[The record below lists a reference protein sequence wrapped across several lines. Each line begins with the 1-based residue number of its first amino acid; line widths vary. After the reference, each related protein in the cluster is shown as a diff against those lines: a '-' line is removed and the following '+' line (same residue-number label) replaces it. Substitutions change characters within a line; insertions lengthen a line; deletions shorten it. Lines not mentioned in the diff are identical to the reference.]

1 MNDWMEGRLP
11 EQDEIELFEFLEQN
25 PDLLDEFENL
35 STITLKPREVNFSG
49 KQQLKRPVEGLDEL
63 DEFDRLAVTQLE
75 EGLQASELTR
85 LNELAKLRPQ
95 GQEELSLYR
104 QVRLQPD
111 PSIVFEPKSQLRHY
125 VARAT
130 LFSTITRVASIAA
143 AVAAIVWFTG
153 RGWENPGSQQLA
165 MLTDTATIKIESP
178 SGPMA
183 TEVNEKVEKDSTGT
197 PAQLPKAEQN
207 QTVPVT
213 IKHIDAYITPEEPM
227 LAALEPKGVDGFYVR
242 EINAFETA
250 LGSIIPLYLES
261 QANTR
266 ELYALYNAEPDDNA
280 QKRIPLLVE
289 GGVKLMNIF
298 GGERVKLNRL
308 YDANGNLVA
317 YELKSGLLEL
327 ERKVK

>member
-1 MNDWMEGRLP
+1 
-11 EQDEIELFEFLEQN
+11 
-25 PDLLDEFENL
+25 
-35 STITLKPREVNFSG
+35 
-49 KQQLKRPVEGLDEL
+49 
-63 DEFDRLAVTQLE
+63 
-75 EGLQASELTR
+75 
-85 LNELAKLRPQ
+85 
-95 GQEELSLYR
+95 
-104 QVRLQPD
+104 
-111 PSIVFEPKSQLRHY
+111 
-125 VARAT
+125 
-130 LFSTITRVASIAA
+130 
-143 AVAAIVWFTG
+143 
-153 RGWENPGSQQLA
+153 
-165 MLTDTATIKIESP
+165 
-178 SGPMA
+178 MA

-227 LAALEPKGVDGFYVR
+227 LAALQPKGVDGFYVR

-266 ELYALYNAEPDDNA
+266 ELYALYNTEPDDNA

-298 GGERVKLNRL
+298 GGERVKLNRF